1 MTATSVEMDD
11 IGFSIHL
18 QDDFEMVSYRNYPI
32 STWCIGKG
40 NIESAFNL
48 SCFKEDMKL
57 KARRS
62 EDV

>member
-40 NIESAFNL
+40 NTESDFTL

-57 KARRS
+57 EARHS